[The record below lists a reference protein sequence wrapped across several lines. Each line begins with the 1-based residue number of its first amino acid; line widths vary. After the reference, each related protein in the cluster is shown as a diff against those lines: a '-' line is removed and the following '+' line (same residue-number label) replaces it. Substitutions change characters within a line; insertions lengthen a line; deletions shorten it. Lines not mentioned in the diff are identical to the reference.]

1 MNVEEK
7 FMARA
12 LIKIKKVE
20 RLEQV
25 WKKRN
30 ETKAEVK
37 KEEEEVEVGSRR
49 KSSRSRGKHVIVSI
63 TKSVSQNYEGER

>member
-1 MNVEEK
+1 MNVEK

-37 KEEEEVEVGSRR
+37 KEEEEVEVGSSR